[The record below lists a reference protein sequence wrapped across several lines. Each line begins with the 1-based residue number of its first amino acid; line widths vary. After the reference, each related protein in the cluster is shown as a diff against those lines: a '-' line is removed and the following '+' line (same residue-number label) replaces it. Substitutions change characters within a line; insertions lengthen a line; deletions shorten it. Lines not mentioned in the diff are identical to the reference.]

1 MGGAGDGAVAAD
13 VVGDGLAGDRVGV
26 VTCRSPM
33 MRARY
38 SGSKA
43 HQANRMVPACRRRC
57 GGISAA
63 VSPPNPATW
72 SWSSQNTAG
81 QDRTIDVAEGRGSAA
96 AAAAAGML
104 TGWPAA
110 SSRNSATARRCPSS
124 PKAGVAAASAQQS
137 PGLATLMVLYAA
149 AQIAHA

>member
-1 MGGAGDGAVAAD
+1 MP
-13 VVGDGLAGDRVGV
+13 
-26 VTCRSPM
+26 SE
-33 MRARY
+33 
-38 SGSKA
+38 
-43 HQANRMVPACRRRC
+43 
-57 GGISAA
+57 
-63 VSPPNPATW
+63 NPVTW

-81 QDRTIDVAEGRGSAA
+81 QDRKIDVARGSGIAA

-104 TGWPAA
+104 TGWLAA
-110 SSRNSATARRCPSS
+110 SSRNTATARRCPSS